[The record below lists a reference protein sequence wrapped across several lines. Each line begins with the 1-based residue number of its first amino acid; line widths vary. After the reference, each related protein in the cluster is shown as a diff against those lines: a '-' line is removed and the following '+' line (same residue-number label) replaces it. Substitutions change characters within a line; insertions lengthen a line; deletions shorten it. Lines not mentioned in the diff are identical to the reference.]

1 MTHSELVAAARGR
14 KVVVARVRCSVEFI
28 KIRGKVTAL
37 YDKYDKKGNAYPCVE
52 IAEETSRSV
61 YHCSPEDVL
70 EVVGEEETR
79 ARAVAADA
87 LEYVVLGRVGAEEFR
102 VVAQRGGTKVG
113 VYRGYLDEVA
123 DVMRLYIKESYD
135 KDLPGKTVVALSAL
149 GGRV

>member
-1 MTHSELVAAARGR
+1 MTHSELVAAARER
-14 KVVVARVRCSVEFI
+14 KTVVARVRCSAEVI

-37 YDKYDKKGNAYPCVE
+37 YDKYDTQGVARPCVE
-52 IAEETSRSV
+52 VAEETSRSV
-61 YHCSPEDVL
+61 YHCAPEDVL
-70 EVVGEEETR
+70 EVVGEAEDR

-135 KDLPGKTVVALSAL
+135 RSIPGKTVVSLSAL

>member
-14 KVVVARVRCSVEFI
+14 KTVVARVRSSVESI
-28 KIRGKVTAL
+28 RIRGKVTAL
-37 YDKYDKKGNAYPCVE
+37 YDKYDTNGNAYQCVE

-61 YHCSPEDVL
+61 YHCPPEDVL

-79 ARAVAADA
+79 AKAVADA

>member
-14 KVVVARVRCSVEFI
+14 KTVVARVRCSAEVI

-37 YDKYDKKGNAYPCVE
+37 YDKYDTQGVARPCVE
-52 IAEETSRSV
+52 VAEETSRSV
-61 YHCSPEDVL
+61 YHCAPEDVL
-70 EVVGEEETR
+70 EVVGEAEDR

-102 VVAQRGGTKVG
+102 VVAQRGGAKVG
-113 VYRGYLDEVA
+113 VYRGYLDEKS

-135 KDLPGKTVVALSAL
+135 RSIPGKAVVSISAL

>member
-61 YHCSPEDVL
+61 YHCSPEDVI
-70 EVVGEEETR
+70 EVVGEQEAR
-79 ARAVAADA
+79 AKAVAAA
-87 LEYVVLGRVGAEEFR
+87 ELEYVVLGRVVAEEFR
-102 VVAQRGGTKVG
+102 VVAQRGGIKVG

-123 DVMRLYIKESYD
+123 DVMRLYSKEGYD
-135 KDLPGKTVVALSAL
+135 EDLPGKTVVALSAL